1 MKVYTGRRL
10 KRLFEGFDPRVV
22 YKRQMIAAEL
32 PEEFQWILKWMKLET
47 AGRLMGWNVIIK
59 ATKPRA

>member
-1 MKVYTGRRL
+1 
-10 KRLFEGFDPRVV
+10 
-22 YKRQMIAAEL
+22 MIAAEL
-32 PEEFQWILKWMKLET
+32 PEEFQWILKWMTLET